1 MAIKIWLM
9 CAMFLVKRKGNTM
22 NLRSCN
28 GCGIVYDAN
37 KLKFP
42 ERIFHS
48 DGSVDKEKAVW
59 SDDVDEFVPFV
70 YCPICGDKIR
80 KEKQ

>member
-1 MAIKIWLM
+1 
-9 CAMFLVKRKGNTM
+9 M

-42 ERIFHS
+42 EHIFDS
-48 DGSVDKEKAVW
+48 DGSVDKENAVW
-59 SDDVDEFVPFV
+59 SDEFDEFVPFV
-70 YCPICGDKIR
+70 YCPICGDKIQ
-80 KEKQ
+80 KGKQQ